1 MAHTSEDGK
10 HEQGRSRNLHDPDFR
25 AQLNVVLLRVTDG
38 LYANP
43 WTALNNAAKQLG
55 FYGIQLP
62 KVNFPDV
69 NGGEVVWRVDPY
81 ANLIPDVPA
90 VVGSENDTD
99 EKIFFYFEY
108 QLTET
113 GRYICY
119 AEIVNDSTLDG
130 YLNDSTVKE
139 DLDEARGPLEGHPY
153 HKKSDAE
160 LHYIYKDAS
169 EAAKAMRGHSPGSES
184 KYLDQANDAAT
195 VLHHR
200 KTGGKRVVEDV
211 EELDELS
218 KNKVLQYV
226 NKRADDFSNDRG
238 RHPRFKDK
246 TQKIGDR
253 AARGME
259 LADKKLRDTSKV
271 KATGKITEDLQ
282 DHHERLVNGMANGKG
297 FQKTFESAGHQ
308 KKWMAQQ
315 KDVVIHNMQRI
326 HEELEEGLRLIKTH
340 THENGDHAKVYKDNE
355 WGEHRVKFF
364 KGGVH
369 LANADY
375 HTDDVEDAHSTAQHA
390 LKSGLHSEEFVIET
404 TKSQLAKK
412 AHAGKDIGKP
422 GKNFKK
428 VADKAAKEYGSK
440 KAGEKVA
447 AAAMWKN
454 IKHEELEI
462 GDEVDLLD
470 EGYKIGD
477 MVNVTNY
484 KAKPQYK
491 ITGKTKTHYHL
502 SRDDKPHGA
511 FPKERIARVNK
522 AAWAHRTGKP
532 IPTQHKAAKY
542 DDHGHVVRESEM
554 SDEVQSLFELSP
566 AKLLQYVAK
575 SARSKKDREKGI
587 DKAGKKAIGEE
598 AEEQLDELSREKSL
612 QYVAKAA
619 RSTKDR
625 TKGIEKAGK
634 KAIGEDDTTEPK
646 RLLYFH
652 ELSQGKLMQYVA
664 KAARSK
670 KDREKGIDKAGKKA
684 IGEEKKNI
692 AENAYHENPNDDP
705 AHDHATHAEF
715 HADKA
720 EDLKT
725 VNRNASQ
732 AHKFAAGMHRAAHKE
747 GQRYETQSG
756 GSEEMYNK
764 AHSDAHRASKMAN
777 SIG

>member
-1 MAHTSEDGK
+1 MKSFKAFQAEAFDFPMAHTSEDGK

-38 LYANP
+38 LYNNP

-81 ANLIPDVPA
+81 ANLVPDYSPPA
-90 VVGSENDTD
+90 GSENDTE

-139 DLDEARGPLEGHPY
+139 
-153 HKKSDAE
+153 E
-160 LHYIYKDAS
+160 L
-169 EAAKAMRGHSPGSES
+169 
-184 KYLDQANDAAT
+184 
-195 VLHHR
+195 V
-200 KTGGKRVVEDV
+200 
-211 EELDELS
+211 
-218 KNKVLQYV
+218 
-226 NKRADDFSNDRG
+226 
-238 RHPRFKDK
+238 
-246 TQKIGDR
+246 
-253 AARGME
+253 
-259 LADKKLRDTSKV
+259 
-271 KATGKITEDLQ
+271 TETIE

-297 FQKTFESAGHQ
+297 FQKTFESAAHQ
-308 KKWMAQQ
+308 KKWVAAQ

-326 HEELEEGLRLIKTH
+326 HEGSELNEADASTNELTANLHRAQATKRADRAQRAHDKGHGTLHHYLSQSAAHLSAAADHYGAGRTSEGNQSFFKAAALHHDAYNWKKQWNVKEDLDEGLIMNYVGGENQKRAEVHKDPDYGAFHVKTFKNNTLVNH
-340 THENGDHAKVYKDNE
+340 HKNIDIADRAHDLAKKF
-355 WGEHRVKFF
+355 VK
-364 KGGVH
+364 
-369 LANADY
+369 
-375 HTDDVEDAHSTAQHA
+375 
-390 LKSGLHSEEFVIET
+390 EEEELDET

-454 IKHEELEI
+454 IKHEELEV
-462 GDEVDLLD
+462 GDEVDILD
-470 EGYKIGD
+470 EGYKVGD

-491 ITGKTKTHYHL
+491 ITGKTKTHYSL
-502 SRDDKPHGA
+502 SHNDKPHGD
-511 FPKERIARVNK
+511 FPKARIARVNK

-542 DDHGHVVRESEM
+542 DDHGHAVRESEM
-554 SDEVQSLFELSP
+554 SDEKQSLFELSP
-566 AKLLQYVAK
+566 TKMLQYVAK
-575 SARSKKDREKGI
+575 SARDKKDRVKGM
-587 DKAGKKAIGEE
+587 DKVAKKLKVEE
-598 AEEQLDELSREKSL
+598 TEQIDELSREKSL

-634 KAIGEDDTTEPK
+634 KAIGEDGDEKPTK

-652 ELSQGKLMQYVA
+652 ELSNGTMMKYVA
-664 KAARSK
+664 KAARST
-670 KDREKGIDKAGKKA
+670 KDRQKGLDKVKKKVV
-684 IGEEKKNI
+684 GEEIDSKKKL
-692 AENAYHENPNDDP
+692 AENHYENDPNEHLLHVGHRISNE
-705 AHDHATHAEF
+705 HDHLVAVDDHKEAMR
-715 HADKA
+715 HS
-720 EDLKT
+720 LKKGDREGSA
-725 VNRNASQ
+725 NHFRAMQ
-732 AHKFAAGMHRAAHKE
+732 AHKRAHETGEAYEAGEVSHK
-747 GQRYETQSG
+747 
-756 GSEEMYNK
+756 MYNQDHESAK
-764 AHSDAHRASKMAN
+764 SASRYTGAEYKPN
-777 SIG
+777 KNFTG